1 MHVQRKSHFCKI
13 IDLRSATVRRNS
25 RSSHL
30 AKRNSD
36 DSATVRLGEET
47 YDLDLL
53 TGSVGFLTRV
63 VHIQIREFLR
73 LNAELPISP
82 GVYSA
87 LALLAANPGIR
98 QGRVAQILAIQE
110 SNMATLVKQLSAAG
124 LIERP
129 PTTAGKRSSGLWLS
143 DKGQTLLV
151 KVKAAFNAVDR
162 NYASA
167 LSTAEYADLTRLLS
181 RLFQHTLRATLPA
194 PVPNSESPRASPR
207 QRTKG
212 LRKRV

>member
-1 MHVQRKSHFCKI
+1 M
-13 IDLRSATVRRNS
+13 
-25 RSSHL
+25 
-30 AKRNSD
+30 
-36 DSATVRLGEET
+36 
-47 YDLDLL
+47 
-53 TGSVGFLTRV
+53 GFLTRV

-98 QGRVAQILAIQE
+98 QVRVAQILAIQE

-129 PTTAGKRSSGLWLS
+129 QTTAGKRSSGLWLS

-194 PVPNSESPRASPR
+194 PVPSSKSPRASPE

-212 LRKRV
+212 LRKRA